1 MDTAYPIGTK
11 VFVDDGLSEFEGTY
25 LGETPNGHAK
35 VRDND
40 TGDIMIGCID
50 FVEAA

>member
-11 VFVDDGLSEFEGTY
+11 VIVDDGYSEFEGTY
-25 LGETPNGHAK
+25 LGETPSGLAK
-35 VRDND
+35 VRDDD
-40 TGDIMIGCID
+40 TGDILIGDID